1 MWECIKVGKTR
12 VVSVEYGGQNVLN
25 IEGHSAQNISFI
37 INNDSTISLG
47 IRSGPP
53 YTTEK
58 GTKVERSSTKCPK
71 KWVVWRQ

>member
-1 MWECIKVGKTR
+1 MCVCECIKVGKTR

-37 INNDSTISLG
+37 INNDSAISLG

-53 YTTEK
+53 KSHRETLFLNMK
-58 GTKVERSSTKCPK
+58 KV
-71 KWVVWRQ
+71 

>member
-1 MWECIKVGKTR
+1 MGQYE
-12 VVSVEYGGQNVLN
+12 GQNVLN

-37 INNDSTISLG
+37 INNDSTTSLG

-58 GTKVERSSTKCPK
+58 VERSSTKCPK
-71 KWVVWRQ
+71 K